1 MTKLTE
7 KLEKVSKYVEQTH
20 DEDYQEQLEV
30 WGRQIMKAEMMDDYR
45 ELPMTQTIVRTLVKT
60 IKTINQKLIYGTDE
74 DIQKK
79 RPIYMADKQRLMW
92 LLKILS
98 HNYSKDLKMIEMAI
112 DAELQELDV

>member
-1 MTKLTE
+1 MAIAEKVE
-7 KLEKVSKYVEQTH
+7 KLAKYVEATN
-20 DEDYQEQLEV
+20 DEDYNEQLNN
-30 WGRQIMKAEMMDDYR
+30 WAKQIMKAEAMDSYR

>member
-30 WGRQIMKAEMMDDYR
+30 WGRQIMEAEMMDDYR
-45 ELPMTQTIVRTLVKT
+45 ELPMTQTIVRTLVKA
-60 IKTINQKLIYGTDE
+60 IKTINQKLIYE
-74 DIQKK
+74 DQDVLIKK
-79 RPIYMADKQRLMW
+79 RPIYLADKQRMLW

-98 HNYSKDLKMIEMAI
+98 HNYQKDLRLIELAI
-112 DAELQELDV
+112 DNELNELDV